1 MAAPEIVSVEE
12 TILASVTRRVPRAEL
27 ARWVPE
33 LLGQV
38 WTFLKAA
45 PLERAGHNVCI
56 YRRGSADSIELEA
69 GVQVSTEFQPQ
80 GDVVCSR
87 TPAGR
92 AAHVVH
98 RGPYHDL
105 GKAHDAL
112 IAFCEAQG
120 CPAGV
125 HWEVYGDWSEDPSQL
140 CTDVYRTFGQVR

>member
-1 MAAPEIVSVEE
+1 MSSPEILDVSA

-27 ARWVPE
+27 SRWAPE
-33 LLGQV
+33 LLGLV
-38 WTFLKAA
+38 WTFLKTA
-45 PLERAGHNVCI
+45 PLQKAGHNVCV
-56 YRRGSADSIELEA
+56 YRKPTGDSIEIEA
-69 GVQVSTEFQPQ
+69 GVQVSSTFEAQ
-80 GDVVCSR
+80 GDIACSR

-98 RGPYHDL
+98 IGPYREL

-125 HWEVYGDWSEDPSQL
+125 HWEVYGDWEEDPSKL
-140 CTDVYRTFGQVR
+140 RTDVYRTMG